1 MKKMKISRSDI
12 NIMAPVGSYESLAA
26 AIQAGANSVYFGIE
40 KLNMRARSSVNF
52 TMDDMQKVVEICK
65 EKNIETYLTIN
76 TVLFDSELDLMHE
89 IVRKA
94 KQVGITAIIAS
105 DQSAINFAREN
116 GVEVHISTQLNVSN
130 FETLKFYAKFADVIV
145 LARELNLEQVRYI
158 HEQII
163 AQDIRGPR
171 GELIKIEMFCHGA
184 LCVATSGKCYMS
196 LHDSGYS
203 ANRGSCLQNC
213 RRTYVVTDKE
223 SGNQMEIDHEYVMSP
238 KDLCTI
244 GFVDKMLEAGVRVFK
259 IEGRARPAE
268 YVKKVCQC
276 YNQAIEA
283 VVDGTYSK
291 EKIDSWMT
299 DISTVFNRGYWDGYY
314 LGQRL
319 GEWSKSYGSKA
330 TRRKAYM
337 AKCTNYFSSLG
348 VAEFLI
354 ESGTLKV
361 GDEVIVTGPTTGVVE
376 CVIKEL
382 RIDDG
387 TVVSEVS
394 KGQVFSMPVPEKLR
408 RSDRLY
414 LWEKV

>member
-1 MKKMKISRSDI
+1 
-12 NIMAPVGSYESLAA
+12 
-26 AIQAGANSVYFGIE
+26 
-40 KLNMRARSSVNF
+40 
-52 TMDDMQKVVEICK
+52 
-65 EKNIETYLTIN
+65 
-76 TVLFDSELDLMHE
+76 
-89 IVRKA
+89 
-94 KQVGITAIIAS
+94 
-105 DQSAINFAREN
+105 
-116 GVEVHISTQLNVSN
+116 
-130 FETLKFYAKFADVIV
+130 
-145 LARELNLEQVRYI
+145 
-158 HEQII
+158 
-163 AQDIRGPR
+163 
-171 GELIKIEMFCHGA
+171 
-184 LCVATSGKCYMS
+184 MS

-213 RRTYVVTDKE
+213 RRTYIVTDRE

-244 GFVDKMLEAGVRVFK
+244 GFLDKMLEAGVRVFK

-276 YNQAIEA
+276 YNHAFELI
-283 VVDGTYSK
+283 VNGTYSK
-291 EKIDSWMT
+291 EKVDSWISDM
-299 DISTVFNRGYWDGYY
+299 STVFNRGFWDGYY

-330 TRRKAYM
+330 TRRKTYM
-337 AKCTNYFSSLG
+337 AKCTNYFSNLG

-354 ESGTLKV
+354 ETGALKI
-361 GDEVIVTGPTTGVVE
+361 GDDVLITGPTTGVVE
-376 CVIKEL
+376 CAVKEL

-387 TVVSEVS
+387 TVVSEVR